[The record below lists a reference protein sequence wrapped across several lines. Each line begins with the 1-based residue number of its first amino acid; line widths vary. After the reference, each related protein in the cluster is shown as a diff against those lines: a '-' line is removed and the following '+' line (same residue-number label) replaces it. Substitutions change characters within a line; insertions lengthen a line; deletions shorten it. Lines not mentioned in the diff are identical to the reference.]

1 MDLILW
7 RHAEAE
13 DARPGQG
20 DLDRALTPKGRQQAE
35 RMAQWLNQRLA
46 GSTRVLASPARRT
59 QQTAQALGRAFDS
72 VAPLAP
78 GAAPKTLLDVA
89 GWPDSPQPVLIV
101 GHQPTLGQLAALLL
115 AGRHRAGRSAR
126 PASGGCAR
134 ATARPAWCCR
144 RCRRPIGSEYPLP

>member
-35 RMAQWLNQRLA
+35 HMAQWLNQRLA

-115 AGRHRAGRSAR
+115 AGQAQSWSIRKAGVWWLRSRDREAGVVLQAVQA
-126 PASGGCAR
+126 PD
-134 ATARPAWCCR
+134 W
-144 RCRRPIGSEYPLP
+144 L